1 MSDKMIS
8 VKKLKQGV
16 LAIFALCK
24 KPNYDQILKLIDSLA
39 QPNEL
44 DQISSKDYGADG
56 VGLTHAEV
64 DALAQ
69 SVEPV
74 KTDGK
79 SAIIEF
85 KKIFDDFS
93 PPTCDLANR
102 ILDAIESAGVEFAP
116 EPPEPS
122 AVEKWTALVTLE
134 PLHQTYSGDEVKG
147 VVKVGNAMRDE
158 QQARI
163 SDLESQVNIIAD
175 ENQSLEKRI
184 EEKDAETAR
193 LENCYNDAIETI
205 ASDNAYIKNLKEPV
219 PESPELAKAKND
231 YYSYRSEYE
240 LQWVPAY
247 VAALESDNARL
258 RGAGKPVVDGSN
270 TEID

>member
-134 PLHQTYSGDEVKG
+134 PLHQTYSGYEVKG

-205 ASDNAYIKNLKEPV
+205 ASDNAYIKKLKEPV